1 MTGPMKKSAVSGPV
15 LWVVLGLLAI
25 GGGGGYYLYLQNQAV
40 EDPEVVNPTPP
51 TTGPVE
57 SGRPLVVKELPF
69 LTTSNRQV
77 DVKTEGDTTTT
88 AAPSN
93 RTSNPFVQ
101 VYIPVTE
108 TTGSSTATS
117 TTQPGSTSE
126 DPGSSGATTPVTP
139 FPMPVQV
146 DNGPVVIPDT
156 TGTLPTAINR
166 ANNAVQG
173 NSNASGD
180 NGPIVLPGGTGS
192 VPGGTGTVSGG
203 SGTTKT
209 TPPKT
214 PKLPAPSVVQPGT
227 STSSFSVPD
236 QQTTVITADTPVL
249 ISSLVLP
256 QPKASTPEATE
267 PKPSEL
273 KKVSQDLQLAFS
285 SVVIGP
291 NSTAV
296 FNSKNGYLMAAAG
309 QKLAGTDIVV
319 KSISQQQVT
328 LQLGEET
335 LELNLDRR

>member
-40 EDPEVVNPTPP
+40 GGPEVPNPTPP

-69 LTTSNRQV
+69 LTTSNRKV
-77 DVKTEGDTTTT
+77 NVVTEGGTTTSVG
-88 AAPSN
+88 PSN
-93 RTSNPFVQ
+93 RTSNPFIQ
-101 VYIPVTE
+101 VVVPVTE
-108 TTGSSTATS
+108 GTGTSTPTA
-117 TTQPGSTSE
+117 TTQPGSTSG
-126 DPGSSGATTPVTP
+126 DSGTNGGTTPVAP

-146 DNGPVVIPDT
+146 DNGPVMIPDT
-156 TGTLPTAINR
+156 TGTLPTAIDR
-166 ANNAVQG
+166 ANNASQSI
-173 NSNASGD
+173 SNAAGD
-180 NGPIVLPGGTGS
+180 NGPIVLPGGTGT
-192 VPGGTGTVSGG
+192 VPGGAGGT
-203 SGTTKT
+203 GTTKT
-209 TPPKT
+209 TPPT
-214 PKLPAPSVVQPGT
+214 PPKLPAPSVVQPGT

-256 QPKASTPEATE
+256 QPKASTPDATE

-273 KKVSQDLQLAFS
+273 MKVSQDLQLAFS